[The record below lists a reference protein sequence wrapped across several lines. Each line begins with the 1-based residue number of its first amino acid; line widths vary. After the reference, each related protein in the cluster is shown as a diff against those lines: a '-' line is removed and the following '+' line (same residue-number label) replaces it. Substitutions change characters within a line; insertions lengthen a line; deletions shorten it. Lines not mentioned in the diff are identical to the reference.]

1 MHIDERT
8 GICDP
13 QKHLPVLQ
21 ALSDQQVLISTFWKL
36 HDFGKRKPS
45 PVAAIY
51 VDLYP
56 LSSLIYTVYLT
67 PERL

>member
-1 MHIDERT
+1 MTLGSTLLFHGPCLTSR
-8 GICDP
+8 
-13 QKHLPVLQ
+13 
-21 ALSDQQVLISTFWKL
+21 VLISIFWKS
-36 HDFGKRKPS
+36 HDFEREKPS

>member
-1 MHIDERT
+1 MTLGSTFLFHGPCLTSR
-8 GICDP
+8 
-13 QKHLPVLQ
+13 
-21 ALSDQQVLISTFWKL
+21 VLISIFLKL
-36 HDFGKRKPS
+36 HDFGREKPS

-56 LSSLIYTVYLT
+56 LSSLIYTVYLI